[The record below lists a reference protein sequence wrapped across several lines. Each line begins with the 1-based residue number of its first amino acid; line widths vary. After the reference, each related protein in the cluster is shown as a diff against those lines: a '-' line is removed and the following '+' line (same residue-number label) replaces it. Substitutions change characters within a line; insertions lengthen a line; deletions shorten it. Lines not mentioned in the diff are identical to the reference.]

1 MSVCHTKSKHFYIP
15 KVKQVI
21 QSVKQS
27 CSVTHYILPMGD
39 YQVLILFI
47 VYRAL
52 IFIKKGN
59 KSFKHIKNE
68 KGFYIETKNY
78 LFNKE
83 HFSKSVDCYAED
95 QLYTPQ
101 RAQITTPESFPH
113 YLSVSKRLS
122 MYYMYMYI
130 VMVAR

>member
-1 MSVCHTKSKHFYIP
+1 M
-15 KVKQVI
+15 
-21 QSVKQS
+21 
-27 CSVTHYILPMGD
+27 
-39 YQVLILFI
+39 FI

-52 IFIKKGN
+52 FFIKKGN

-83 HFSKSVDCYAED
+83 HFSKSVDCHAED
-95 QLYTPQ
+95 ELYTPK